1 MLLLAG
7 AVWFL
12 YVNIFIHAHVTLM
25 QTSLCISFMKIIKGS
40 ELFAAAKSHDLL
52 QAYKAHDA
60 KIFGGQF
67 QDGVSNAVDP
77 MSLIR

>member
-1 MLLLAG
+1 MCVLVMSVQICL
-7 AVWFL
+7 
-12 YVNIFIHAHVTLM
+12 H
-25 QTSLCISFMKIIKGS
+25 ISFVKIIEGS
-40 ELFAAAKSHDLL
+40 ALFAAAKSHNVL

-67 QDGVSNAVDP
+67 QDGISNAIDP

>member
-1 MLLLAG
+1 M
-7 AVWFL
+7 
-12 YVNIFIHAHVTLM
+12 
-25 QTSLCISFMKIIKGS
+25 SFMKIIEGS
-40 ELFAAAKSHDLL
+40 ELCAAAKSHKVL

-67 QDGVSNAVDP
+67 QDGISNAIDP